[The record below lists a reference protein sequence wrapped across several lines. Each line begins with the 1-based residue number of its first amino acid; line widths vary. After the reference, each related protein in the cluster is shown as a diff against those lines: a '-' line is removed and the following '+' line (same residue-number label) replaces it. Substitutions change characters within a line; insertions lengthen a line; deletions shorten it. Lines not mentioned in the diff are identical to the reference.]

1 YILYHIY
8 EYCRMRKMMLL
19 IILTTLIISF
29 SASWRVNRFSMPFS
43 RQEELLYKPLPLL
56 LMNSYSLKEASIY
69 LSVDGEFR

>member
-1 YILYHIY
+1 
-8 EYCRMRKMMLL
+8 MRKMMLL

-29 SASWRVNRFSMPFS
+29 SASWRVNRFSMPFNH
-43 RQEELLYKPLPLL
+43 QEELLYKPFTLM